1 MQKNIPIFDMIFYFG
16 FPLLIWHFSRNYI
29 GDYYAMLLSSVP
41 GIIYSIIRFI
51 LLKKLNFLGLFMIS
65 NLVVGTLID
74 VLSGSAMQL
83 QWNNVYY
90 AYFISFLSFTTIII
104 NRPLYLYFA
113 LDFVEMQ
120 GYNRKLMKKLYYQK
134 KILRVFK
141 WITFGFTFKEV
152 LLATIKV
159 WLIKKYGVDAFDK
172 GIIIRQIIGWG
183 LSGISFYGFI
193 YISKL
198 LQEQDNNAGNLN

>member
-1 MQKNIPIFDMIFYFG
+1 MIG
-16 FPLLIWHFSRNYI
+16 
-29 GDYYAMLLSSVP
+29 
-41 GIIYSIIRFI
+41 
-51 LLKKLNFLGLFMIS
+51 

-90 AYFISFLSFTTIII
+90 AYFISILSLATIII

-120 GYNRKLMKKLYYQK
+120 GYDRILMKKSFYQN

-141 WITFGFTFKEV
+141 WITFGLSFKEI

-159 WLIKKYGVDAFDK
+159 WLIKRYGVDAFDK
-172 GIIIRQIIGWG
+172 GIIIRQIIAWG
-183 LSGISFYGFI
+183 LSGISTYGFI

-198 LQEQDNNAGNLN
+198 LQQQDNAKNMN